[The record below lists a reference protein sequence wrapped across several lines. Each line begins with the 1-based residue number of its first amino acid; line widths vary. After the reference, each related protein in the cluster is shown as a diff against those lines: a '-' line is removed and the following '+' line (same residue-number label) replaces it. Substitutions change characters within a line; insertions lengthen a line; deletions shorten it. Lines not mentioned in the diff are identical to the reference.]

1 MLDVENTEGGKA
13 IDFFAKFRLRI
24 YTPKKKKK
32 KTYDIIY
39 PWHIAMRLPRFC
51 KINLSTFC
59 IVNEYWV
66 N

>member
-32 KTYDIIY
+32 TYDIIY
-39 PWHIAMRLPRFC
+39 P
-51 KINLSTFC
+51 
-59 IVNEYWV
+59 
-66 N
+66 

>member
-32 KTYDIIY
+32 NLRHNISVTYC
-39 PWHIAMRLPRFC
+39 HETA
-51 KINLSTFC
+51 TFL
-59 IVNEYWV
+59 
-66 N
+66 